1 MFSKYPDILTTADVC
16 DLLKVSKST
25 VYKLIQTGELKAKK
39 VAQHYRIPK
48 VELINFI
55 NIV

>member
-1 MFSKYPDILTTADVC
+1 MFSKCPDILTTADVC

-48 VELINFI
+48 AELINFI